1 MKFILEIDM
10 DNEAFGSL
18 PFMELA
24 RILNETAQKF
34 EGYDH
39 VAIDWGGTFS
49 KTVRDY
55 FGNNV
60 GTATVIRGDEEGE
73 AACA

>member
-10 DNEAFGSL
+10 DNAAFGEL
-18 PFMELA
+18 PFFELA
-24 RILNETAQKF
+24 RILNETAQQV

-55 FGNNV
+55 NGNNV
-60 GTATVIRGDEEGE
+60 GTATVIRGEDD
-73 AACA
+73 A